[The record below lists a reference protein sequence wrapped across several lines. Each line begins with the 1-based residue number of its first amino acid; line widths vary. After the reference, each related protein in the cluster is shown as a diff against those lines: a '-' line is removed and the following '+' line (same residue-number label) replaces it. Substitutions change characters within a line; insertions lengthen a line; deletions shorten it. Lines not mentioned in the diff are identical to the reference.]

1 MHKAI
6 FAAAIALGALA
17 TSALTGCSGS
27 NQVASG
33 SAAQSEALQVQASC
47 YPLYFIA
54 ENVVGNLGEVTNLT
68 QSGGEPHDLELSIA
82 QVQAMLEADL
92 VLYLG
97 NNFQSSVEEAV
108 SSTGVAALDAM
119 SVVPESEVRSGD
131 SHMWLNPE
139 YMVNFTAEF
148 AEQLAAINPENAAEI
163 QANAE
168 ALQDELE
175 QLDADFAAGLAEMQ
189 GATMVVTHEAF
200 GYLAAAYQLQQLGIR
215 GVNPEEEPS
224 TSNLLEVADQ
234 AAAAG
239 ATTLFYD
246 QAEDSSTATTYADL
260 LNLQLAAINTLEVQP
275 ESGDYLSVMRENLDA
290 LQAHL
295 AN

>member
-1 MHKAI
+1 MRKAI
-6 FAAAIALGALA
+6 FAATALGVLAASALA
-17 TSALTGCSGS
+17 GCSGGD
-27 NQVASG
+27 QAASG
-33 SAAQSEALQVQASC
+33 SATQSDALQVQASC

-54 ENVVGNLGEVTNLT
+54 ENVVGDLGEVTNLT
-68 QSGGEPHDLELSIA
+68 QSGGEPHDLELSVA
-82 QVQAMLEADL
+82 QVQAMSAADL

-97 NNFQSSVEEAV
+97 NDFQSSVEEAV
-108 SSTGVAALDAM
+108 SSTGVVALDAM

-139 YMVNFTAEF
+139 YMASLTTEF
-148 AEQLAAINPENAAEI
+148 AEQLTDISPENAAEI

-168 ALQDELE
+168 ALQAELE

-200 GYLAAAYQLQQLGIR
+200 GYLTDAYQLQQLGIR

-224 TSNLLEVADQ
+224 TAHLLEVADQ
-234 AAAAG
+234 AAAVG

-246 QAEDSSTATTYADL
+246 QAEDSSTANTYADL

-275 ESGDYLSVMRENLDA
+275 ESGDYLSVMRENLSA
-290 LQAHL
+290 LQEYL

>member
-1 MHKAI
+1 MRKAI
-6 FAAAIALGALA
+6 FAVTALGILA
-17 TSALTGCSGS
+17 ASVLTGCSGGD
-27 NQVASG
+27 QVTSG
-33 SAAQSEALQVQASC
+33 SATQSDALQVQASC

-54 ENVVGNLGEVTNLT
+54 ENVVGDLGEVTNLT
-68 QSGGEPHDLELSIA
+68 QSGGEPHDLELSVA
-82 QVQAMLEADL
+82 QVQAMSAADL

-97 NNFQSSVEEAV
+97 NDFQSSVEEAV

-139 YMVNFTAEF
+139 YMASLTAEV
-148 AEQLAAINPENAAEI
+148 AERLTAVSPENAAEI
-163 QANAE
+163 QENTE
-168 ALQDELE
+168 VLQAELE
-175 QLDADFAAGLAEMQ
+175 QLDADFAAGLAKMQ

-200 GYLAAAYQLQQLGIR
+200 GYLTDAYQLQQLGIR

-224 TSNLLEVADQ
+224 TAHLLEVADQ

-246 QAEDSSTATTYADL
+246 QAEDSSTANTYADL

-275 ESGDYLSVMRENLDA
+275 ESGDYLSVMRENLSA
-290 LQAHL
+290 LQEHL

>member
-1 MHKAI
+1 MRKAI
-6 FAAAIALGALA
+6 FAATALGVLAASALA
-17 TSALTGCSGS
+17 GCSGGD
-27 NQVASG
+27 QAASG
-33 SAAQSEALQVQASC
+33 SATQSDALQVQASC

-54 ENVVGNLGEVTNLT
+54 ENVVGDLGEVTNLT
-68 QSGGEPHDLELSIA
+68 QSGGEPHDLELSVA
-82 QVQAMLEADL
+82 QVQAMSSADL

-97 NNFQSSVEEAV
+97 NDFQSSVEEAV
-108 SSTGVAALDAM
+108 SSTGVVALDAM

-139 YMVNFTAEF
+139 YMASLTTEF
-148 AEQLAAINPENAAEI
+148 AEQLTDISPENAAEI

-168 ALQDELE
+168 ALQVELE

-200 GYLAAAYQLQQLGIR
+200 GYLTDAYQLQQLGIR

-224 TSNLLEVADQ
+224 TAHLLEVADQ
-234 AAAAG
+234 AAAVG

-246 QAEDSSTATTYADL
+246 QAEDSSTANTYADL

-275 ESGDYLSVMRENLDA
+275 ESGDYLSVMRENLSA
-290 LQAHL
+290 LQEYL

>member
-1 MHKAI
+1 MRKAI
-6 FAAAIALGALA
+6 FAATALGILA
-17 TSALTGCSGS
+17 ASALTGCSSGD
-27 NQVASG
+27 QAASG
-33 SAAQSEALQVQASC
+33 SATQSDALQVQASC

-54 ENVVGNLGEVTNLT
+54 ENVVGDLGEVTNLT
-68 QSGGEPHDLELSIA
+68 QSGGEPHDLELSVA
-82 QVQAMLEADL
+82 QVQAMSAADL

-97 NNFQSSVEEAV
+97 NDFQSSVEEAV

-139 YMVNFTAEF
+139 YMASLTTEF
-148 AEQLAAINPENAAEI
+148 AEQLTAISPENAAEI

-168 ALQDELE
+168 ALQAELE

-200 GYLAAAYQLQQLGIR
+200 GYLTDAYQLQQLGIR

-224 TSNLLEVADQ
+224 TAHLLEVADQ
-234 AAAAG
+234 AAAVG

-246 QAEDSSTATTYADL
+246 QAEDSSTANTYADL

-275 ESGDYLSVMRENLDA
+275 ESGDYLSVMRENLSA
-290 LQAHL
+290 LQEHL

>member
-1 MHKAI
+1 MRKAI
-6 FAAAIALGALA
+6 FAATALGVLAASALA
-17 TSALTGCSGS
+17 GCSGGD
-27 NQVASG
+27 QAASG
-33 SAAQSEALQVQASC
+33 SATQSDALQVQASC

-54 ENVVGNLGEVTNLT
+54 ENVVGDLGEVTNLT
-68 QSGGEPHDLELSIA
+68 QSGGEPHDLELSVA
-82 QVQAMLEADL
+82 QVQAMSAADL

-97 NNFQSSVEEAV
+97 NDFQSSVEEAV
-108 SSTGVAALDAM
+108 SSTSVVALDAM

-139 YMVNFTAEF
+139 YMASLTTEF
-148 AEQLAAINPENAAEI
+148 AEQLTDISPENAAEI

-168 ALQDELE
+168 ALQAELK

-200 GYLAAAYQLQQLGIR
+200 GYLTDAYQLQQLGIR

-224 TSNLLEVADQ
+224 TAHLLEVADQ
-234 AAAAG
+234 AAAVG

-246 QAEDSSTATTYADL
+246 QAEDSSTANTYADL

-275 ESGDYLSVMRENLDA
+275 ESGDYLSVMRENLSA
-290 LQAHL
+290 LQEHL

>member
-1 MHKAI
+1 MRKAI
-6 FAAAIALGALA
+6 FAATALGILA
-17 TSALTGCSGS
+17 ASVLTGCSGGD
-27 NQVASG
+27 QVTSG
-33 SAAQSEALQVQASC
+33 SATQSDALQVQASC

-54 ENVVGNLGEVTNLT
+54 ENVVGDLGEVTNLT
-68 QSGGEPHDLELSIA
+68 QSGGEPHDLELSVA
-82 QVQAMLEADL
+82 QVQAMSAADL

-97 NNFQSSVEEAV
+97 NDFQSSVEEAV

-139 YMVNFTAEF
+139 YMASLTAEV
-148 AEQLAAINPENAAEI
+148 AERLTAVSPENAAEI
-163 QANAE
+163 QENTE
-168 ALQDELE
+168 VLQAELE
-175 QLDADFAAGLAEMQ
+175 QLDADFAAGLAKMQ

-200 GYLAAAYQLQQLGIR
+200 GYLTDAYQLQQLGIR

-224 TSNLLEVADQ
+224 TAHLLEVADQ

-246 QAEDSSTATTYADL
+246 QAEDSSTANTYADL

-275 ESGDYLSVMRENLDA
+275 ESGDYLSVMRENLSA
-290 LQAHL
+290 LQEHL

>member
-1 MHKAI
+1 MRKAI
-6 FAAAIALGALA
+6 FAATALGVLAASALA
-17 TSALTGCSGS
+17 GCSGGD
-27 NQVASG
+27 QAASG
-33 SAAQSEALQVQASC
+33 SATQSDALQVQASC

-54 ENVVGNLGEVTNLT
+54 ENVVGDLGEVTNLT
-68 QSGGEPHDLELSIA
+68 QSGGEPHDLELSVA
-82 QVQAMLEADL
+82 QVQAMSAADL

-97 NNFQSSVEEAV
+97 NDFQSSVEEAV
-108 SSTGVAALDAM
+108 SSTGVVALDAM

-139 YMVNFTAEF
+139 YMASLTTEF
-148 AEQLAAINPENAAEI
+148 AEQLTDISPENAAEI

-168 ALQDELE
+168 ALQAELE

-189 GATMVVTHEAF
+189 GSTMVVTHEAF
-200 GYLAAAYQLQQLGIR
+200 GYLTDAYQLQQLGIR

-224 TSNLLEVADQ
+224 TAHLLEVADQ
-234 AAAAG
+234 AAAVG

-246 QAEDSSTATTYADL
+246 QAEDSSTANTYADL

-275 ESGDYLSVMRENLDA
+275 ESGDYLSVMRENLSA
-290 LQAHL
+290 LQEYL

>member
-1 MHKAI
+1 MRKAI
-6 FAAAIALGALA
+6 FAATALGVLAASALA
-17 TSALTGCSGS
+17 GCSGGD
-27 NQVASG
+27 QAASG
-33 SAAQSEALQVQASC
+33 SATQSDALQVQASC

-54 ENVVGNLGEVTNLT
+54 ENVVGDLGEVTNLT
-68 QSGGEPHDLELSIA
+68 QSGGEPHDLELSVA
-82 QVQAMLEADL
+82 QVQAMSAADL

-97 NNFQSSVEEAV
+97 NDFQSSVEEAV
-108 SSTGVAALDAM
+108 SSTGVVALDAM

-139 YMVNFTAEF
+139 YMASLTTEF
-148 AEQLAAINPENAAEI
+148 AEQLTDISPENAAEI

-168 ALQDELE
+168 ALQAELE

-189 GATMVVTHEAF
+189 GSTMVVTHEAF
-200 GYLAAAYQLQQLGIR
+200 GYLTDAYQLQQLGIR

-224 TSNLLEVADQ
+224 TAHLLEVADQ
-234 AAAAG
+234 AAAVG

-246 QAEDSSTATTYADL
+246 PAEDSSTANTYTDL

-275 ESGDYLSVMRENLDA
+275 ESGDYLSVMRENLSA
-290 LQAHL
+290 LQEHL

>member
-1 MHKAI
+1 MRKAI
-6 FAAAIALGALA
+6 FAATALGILA
-17 TSALTGCSGS
+17 ASALTGCSSGD
-27 NQVASG
+27 QAASG
-33 SAAQSEALQVQASC
+33 SATQSDALQVQASC

-54 ENVVGNLGEVTNLT
+54 ENVVGDLGEVTNLT
-68 QSGGEPHDLELSIA
+68 QSGGEPHDLELSVA
-82 QVQAMLEADL
+82 QVQAMSAADL

-97 NNFQSSVEEAV
+97 NDFQSSVEEAV

-139 YMVNFTAEF
+139 YMASLTTEF
-148 AEQLAAINPENAAEI
+148 AEQLTAISPENAAEI

-168 ALQDELE
+168 ALQAELE
-175 QLDADFAAGLAEMQ
+175 QLDADFAAGLAKMQ

-200 GYLAAAYQLQQLGIR
+200 GYLTDAYQLQQLGIR

-224 TSNLLEVADQ
+224 TAHLLEVADQ

-246 QAEDSSTATTYADL
+246 QAEDSSTANTYADL
-260 LNLQLAAINTLEVQP
+260 LNLQPAAINTLEVQP
-275 ESGDYLSVMRENLDA
+275 ESGDYLSVMHENLSA
-290 LQAHL
+290 LQEHL

>member
-1 MHKAI
+1 MRKAI
-6 FAAAIALGALA
+6 FAATALGVLAASALA
-17 TSALTGCSGS
+17 GCSGGD
-27 NQVASG
+27 QAASG
-33 SAAQSEALQVQASC
+33 SATQSDALQVQASC

-54 ENVVGNLGEVTNLT
+54 ENVVGDLGEVTNLT
-68 QSGGEPHDLELSIA
+68 QSGGEPHDLELSVA
-82 QVQAMLEADL
+82 QVQAMSAADL

-97 NNFQSSVEEAV
+97 NDFQSSVEEAV

-119 SVVPESEVRSGD
+119 SVVLESEVRSGD

-139 YMVNFTAEF
+139 YMASLTTEF
-148 AEQLAAINPENAAEI
+148 AEQLTAISPENAAEI

-168 ALQDELE
+168 ALQAELE

-200 GYLAAAYQLQQLGIR
+200 GYLTDAYQLQQLGIR

-224 TSNLLEVADQ
+224 TAHLLEVADQ
-234 AAAAG
+234 AAAVG

-246 QAEDSSTATTYADL
+246 QAEDSSTANTYADL

-275 ESGDYLSVMRENLDA
+275 ESGDYLSVMRENLSA
-290 LQAHL
+290 LQEHL

>member
-1 MHKAI
+1 MRKAI
-6 FAAAIALGALA
+6 FAATALGVLAASALA
-17 TSALTGCSGS
+17 GCSGGD
-27 NQVASG
+27 QAASG
-33 SAAQSEALQVQASC
+33 SATQSDALQVQASC

-54 ENVVGNLGEVTNLT
+54 ENVVGDLGEVTNLT
-68 QSGGEPHDLELSIA
+68 QSGGEPHDLELSVA
-82 QVQAMLEADL
+82 QVQAMSAADL

-97 NNFQSSVEEAV
+97 NDFQSSVEEAV
-108 SSTGVAALDAM
+108 SSTGVVALDAM

-139 YMVNFTAEF
+139 YMASLTTEF
-148 AEQLAAINPENAAEI
+148 AEQLTDISPENAAEI

-168 ALQDELE
+168 ALQAELE

-189 GATMVVTHEAF
+189 GSTMVVTHEAF
-200 GYLAAAYQLQQLGIR
+200 GYLTDAYQLQQLGIR

-224 TSNLLEVADQ
+224 TAHLLEVADQ
-234 AAAAG
+234 AAAVG

-246 QAEDSSTATTYADL
+246 QAEDSSTANTYADL

-275 ESGDYLSVMRENLDA
+275 ESGDYLSVMRENLSA
-290 LQAHL
+290 LQEHL

>member
-1 MHKAI
+1 MRKAI
-6 FAAAIALGALA
+6 FAATAFGVLAASALA
-17 TSALTGCSGS
+17 GCSGGDHA
-27 NQVASG
+27 ASG
-33 SAAQSEALQVQASC
+33 SATQSDALQVQASC

-54 ENVVGNLGEVTNLT
+54 ENVVGDLGEVTNLT
-68 QSGGEPHDLELSIA
+68 QSGGEPHDLELSVA
-82 QVQAMLEADL
+82 QVQAMSAADL

-97 NNFQSSVEEAV
+97 NDFQSSVEEAV
-108 SSTGVAALDAM
+108 SSTGVVALDAM

-139 YMVNFTAEF
+139 YMASLTTEF
-148 AEQLAAINPENAAEI
+148 AEQLTDISPENAAEI

-168 ALQDELE
+168 ALQAELE
-175 QLDADFAAGLAEMQ
+175 QLDANFAAGLAEMQ

-200 GYLAAAYQLQQLGIR
+200 GYLTDAYQLQQLGIR

-224 TSNLLEVADQ
+224 TAHLLEVADQ
-234 AAAAG
+234 AAAVG

-246 QAEDSSTATTYADL
+246 QAEDSSIANTYADL

-275 ESGDYLSVMRENLDA
+275 ESSDYLSVMRENLSA
-290 LQAHL
+290 LQEHL

>member
-1 MHKAI
+1 MRKAI
-6 FAAAIALGALA
+6 FAATALGVLAASALA
-17 TSALTGCSGS
+17 GCSGGD
-27 NQVASG
+27 QAASG
-33 SAAQSEALQVQASC
+33 SATQSDALQVQASC

-54 ENVVGNLGEVTNLT
+54 ENVVGDLGEVTNLT
-68 QSGGEPHDLELSIA
+68 QSGGEPHDLELSVA
-82 QVQAMLEADL
+82 QVQAMSAADL

-97 NNFQSSVEEAV
+97 NDFQSSVEEAV

-139 YMVNFTAEF
+139 YMASLTTEF
-148 AEQLAAINPENAAEI
+148 AEQLTAISPENAAEI

-168 ALQDELE
+168 ALQAELE

-189 GATMVVTHEAF
+189 GSTMVVTHEAF
-200 GYLAAAYQLQQLGIR
+200 GYLTDAYQLQQLGIR

-224 TSNLLEVADQ
+224 TAHLLEVADQ
-234 AAAAG
+234 AAAVG

-246 QAEDSSTATTYADL
+246 QAEDSSTANTYADL

-275 ESGDYLSVMRENLDA
+275 ESGDYLSVMRENLSA
-290 LQAHL
+290 LQEYL

>member
-1 MHKAI
+1 MRKAI
-6 FAAAIALGALA
+6 FAATALGILA
-17 TSALTGCSGS
+17 ASVLTGCSGGD
-27 NQVASG
+27 QVTSG
-33 SAAQSEALQVQASC
+33 SATQSDALQVQASC

-54 ENVVGNLGEVTNLT
+54 ENVVGDLGEVTNLT
-68 QSGGEPHDLELSIA
+68 QSGGEPHDLELSVA
-82 QVQAMLEADL
+82 QVQAMSAADL
-92 VLYLG
+92 ILYLG
-97 NNFQSSVEEAV
+97 NDFQSSVEEAV

-139 YMVNFTAEF
+139 YMASLTAEV
-148 AEQLAAINPENAAEI
+148 AERLTAVSPENAAEI
-163 QANAE
+163 QENTE
-168 ALQDELE
+168 VLQAELE
-175 QLDADFAAGLAEMQ
+175 QLDADFAAGLAKMQ

-200 GYLAAAYQLQQLGIR
+200 GYLTDAYQLQQLGIR

-224 TSNLLEVADQ
+224 TAHLLEVADQ

-246 QAEDSSTATTYADL
+246 QAEDSSTANTYADL

-275 ESGDYLSVMRENLDA
+275 ESGDYLSVMRENLSA
-290 LQAHL
+290 LQEHL

>member
-1 MHKAI
+1 MRKAI
-6 FAAAIALGALA
+6 FAATALGVLAASALA
-17 TSALTGCSGS
+17 GCSGGD
-27 NQVASG
+27 QAASG
-33 SAAQSEALQVQASC
+33 SATQSDALQVQASC

-54 ENVVGNLGEVTNLT
+54 ENVVGDLGEVTNLT
-68 QSGGEPHDLELSIA
+68 QSGGEPHDLELSVA
-82 QVQAMLEADL
+82 QVQAMSAADL

-97 NNFQSSVEEAV
+97 NDFQSSVEEAV
-108 SSTGVAALDAM
+108 SSTGVVALDAM

-139 YMVNFTAEF
+139 YMASLTTEF
-148 AEQLAAINPENAAEI
+148 AEQLTDISPENAAEI

-168 ALQDELE
+168 ALQAELE

-200 GYLAAAYQLQQLGIR
+200 GYLTDAYQLQQLGIR

-224 TSNLLEVADQ
+224 TAHLLEVADQ
-234 AAAAG
+234 AAAVR

-246 QAEDSSTATTYADL
+246 QAEDSSTANTYADL

-275 ESGDYLSVMRENLDA
+275 ESGDYLSVMRENLSA
-290 LQAHL
+290 LQEYL